1 MQPPRTHARRPA
13 CSPPSP
19 RRLLII
25 IVPAVIRMPAT
36 ARPKTIQAIHFRIVS
51 KPSEPGGASPVPGFG
66 ISVMAKLDHS
76 MALENNMNFYFLFGR
91 ESGGGSYCDMHL
103 FKGGA
108 GVFGKFLGGD
118 VMAVAPCFH
127 PGEMPHVRH
136 SPADDT
142 SEVADLFGEP
152 PGSV

>member
-36 ARPKTIQAIHFRIVS
+36 ARPKTIQAIHLRMVS
-51 KPSEPGGASPVPGFG
+51 SPSDPGGASPVPGFG

-76 MALENNMNFYFLFGR
+76 MALENSMGFFFLLGR
-91 ESGGGSYCDMHL
+91 ESGCGSYCDVHL

-108 GVFGKFLGGD
+108 GFFGKFLGGD
-118 VMAVAPCFH
+118 VVAVTPGVN
-127 PGEMPHVRH
+127 PGEMPHVGH
-136 SPADDT
+136 SPADDAG
-142 SEVADLFGEP
+142 EVADLFG
-152 PGSV
+152 